1 MQCSILN
8 SISTELDV
16 TQYSNYQIKTSSLL
30 SASRFTNVEASSWSK
45 TGYCTYMYVYCEQD
59 TARWCLVFASILC
72 VFTYFLFM
80 CYFILRFQVMQ
91 IRSIKEKN
99 TLTFSDS
106 WSDLKPFFLFVRNI
120 YHRQNNPHHTH
131 THTHINTHIQTQ
143 VHTQR
148 QRHTNTSATD
158 STIERERE
166 IQK

>member
-1 MQCSILN
+1 M
-8 SISTELDV
+8 DV

-30 SASRFTNVEASSWSK
+30 SASRFTNVEASSCLSQSK
-45 TGYCTYMYVYCEQD
+45 TGYCTYMYLYCERGS
-59 TARWCLVFASILC
+59 ARRCLVFASILC
-72 VFTYFLFM
+72 LFTYFLFTR
-80 CYFILRFQVMQ
+80 YFILRFQVMQ
-91 IRSIKEKN
+91 IRTIKEKN

-106 WSDLKPFFLFVRNI
+106 WSDLKPFCLFVRNI

-166 IQK
+166 RDSEVNTHR